1 MSAPNCASAR
11 STFFPCCYIQVHERW
26 TDRNTTLTRDLVG
39 SPQAGCTSAYSSE
52 LNSVDCTP
60 PRGCRMDIVEKYAG
74 PDLLRHYSDGGYL
87 SLFTALA
94 LLPETVM
101 TAGSPRALVI
111 GGGAGEMATT
121 LTTHFRTLEIDVL
134 EPDATVI
141 RMARRHFG
149 FDASVWRDGA
159 RVHAGTAR
167 YERVRVLETD
177 ALRWLQR
184 VASSEAFR
192 YDYVVLDAYVT
203 KERSVTDMPDVFAS
217 AEFCAALAA
226 ALQPH
231 GVVTAQ
237 LFRNDQ
243 NGAAF
248 RRHCERIFER
258 SFLMG
263 HHRLPREAQWWSVGQ
278 RVVVLAGSGAAD
290 ARAADAPCTREHAA
304 VAELDR
310 FAVAASQLSTRS
322 RLPYDLGRLVRGRH
336 YEFRLRGRRCS

>member
-1 MSAPNCASAR
+1 MSIAGCASAR
-11 STFFPCCYIQVHERW
+11 SAFFPCCYIQVHERW

-60 PRGCRMDIVEKYAG
+60 PRGCRMDIVDKYAG

-87 SLFTALA
+87 SLFAALA
-94 LLPETVM
+94 LLPEAVM
-101 TAGSPRALVI
+101 AGSPRALVI

-121 LTTHFRTLEIDVL
+121 LTTHFRTLDVDVL

-159 RVHAGTAR
+159 RVHAGLAR
-167 YERVRVLETD
+167 YERVRVLEMD

-184 VASSEAFR
+184 VATSEAFR

-203 KERSVTDMPDVFAS
+203 KERSVTDMPSEFAR

-226 ALQPH
+226 ALRPH

-248 RRHCERIFER
+248 RGHCERIFER

-278 RVVVLAGSGAAD
+278 RVIVLAGSGAAGD
-290 ARAADAPCTREHAA
+290 AAADAPCTDATP
-304 VAELDR
+304 ELDR
-310 FAVAASQLSTRS
+310 FAVAASQLSARS

-336 YEFRLRGRRCS
+336 YEFRRRGRRCT